1 MNSKPMGN
9 KKYIFTA
16 LSIIIALLIWQ
27 FVSSSDAGA
36 VIASPADVFKS
47 FIKEITNGKL
57 LHHIAISLFR
67 VLSGFALAFIVSI
80 PIAFLMGWYQPIQLL
95 IEPIIQFLRNIPA
108 LAYIPLVVVAQGVGE
123 SAKITV
129 IFISTFLVMIITV
142 YQGVKEV
149 EFESKDQA
157 FAKMEGSS
165 DYNKEILAGY
175 SKENNPLPASYI
187 VRLEGPEV
195 ASNVESAMKTDNKK
209 YMDGVEDVGNDEELI
224 GTINSF
230 VKVINTVGLV
240 LGIVF
245 VGVSL
250 FLIVNTIKITVYSR
264 RREVGIM
271 KFVGATDW
279 FIRWPFVIEGVII
292 GLVGGILS
300 TLLLFAGYNFL
311 YGKWYSFNTFIIRRV

>member
-1 MNSKPMGN
+1 MKFSTIGYFISDAFKSLKRNRTISIASIATVLTTLF
-9 KKYIFTA
+9 IFGAFLLTA
-16 LSIIIALLIWQ
+16 LNVKNGVTDVQDKVEVKVFLKDDVTQ
-27 FVSSSDAGA
+27 EQRDAVEA
-36 VIASPADVFKS
+36 
-47 FIKEITNGKL
+47 KL
-57 LHHIAISLFR
+57 
-67 VLSGFALAFIVSI
+67 
-80 PIAFLMGWYQPIQLL
+80 
-95 IEPIIQFLRNIPA
+95 
-108 LAYIPLVVVAQGVGE
+108 
-123 SAKITV
+123 KTV
-129 IFISTFLVMIITV
+129 
-142 YQGVKEV
+142 QGVKEV

-187 VRLEGPEV
+187 VRLESPEV
-195 ASNVESAMKTDNKK
+195 ASSVESAMKTNDKF
-209 YMDGVEDVGNDEELI
+209 MAGVEDVGNDEELI

-240 LGIVF
+240 LGVVF

-311 YGKWYSFNTFIIRRV
+311 YGKIVSSSSLYMPQFVQPMYVLTTMSCQFILAGIVIGAIGSIIALRKFLDV

>member
-1 MNSKPMGN
+1 MKFSTIGYFISDAFKSLKRNRTISIASIATVLTTLF
-9 KKYIFTA
+9 IFGAFLLTA
-16 LSIIIALLIWQ
+16 LN
-27 FVSSSDAGA
+27 VKNG
-36 VIASPADVFKS
+36 VTDVQDKVEVKVFLKDDVTQEQ
-47 FIKEITNGKL
+47 KDEVEAKL
-57 LHHIAISLFR
+57 KTI
-67 VLSGFALAFIVSI
+67 
-80 PIAFLMGWYQPIQLL
+80 
-95 IEPIIQFLRNIPA
+95 
-108 LAYIPLVVVAQGVGE
+108 
-123 SAKITV
+123 
-129 IFISTFLVMIITV
+129 
-142 YQGVKEV
+142 QGVKGV
-149 EFESKDQA
+149 EFESKDEA

-195 ASNVESAMKTDNKK
+195 ASNVESDMKTDNKK

-279 FIRWPFVIEGVII
+279 FIRWPFVIEGIII

-311 YGKWYSFNTFIIRRV
+311 YGKIVSSSSLYMPQFVQPMYVLTTMSWQFILAGIVIGAIGSIIALRKFLDV

>member
-1 MNSKPMGN
+1 MKFSTIGYFISDAFKSLKRNRTISIASIATVLTTLF
-9 KKYIFTA
+9 IFGAFLLTA
-16 LSIIIALLIWQ
+16 LNVKNGVTDVQDKVEVKVFLKDDVTQ
-27 FVSSSDAGA
+27 EQKDAVEA
-36 VIASPADVFKS
+36 
-47 FIKEITNGKL
+47 KL
-57 LHHIAISLFR
+57 KTI
-67 VLSGFALAFIVSI
+67 
-80 PIAFLMGWYQPIQLL
+80 
-95 IEPIIQFLRNIPA
+95 
-108 LAYIPLVVVAQGVGE
+108 
-123 SAKITV
+123 
-129 IFISTFLVMIITV
+129 
-142 YQGVKEV
+142 QGVKGV
-149 EFESKDQA
+149 EFESKDEA

-311 YGKWYSFNTFIIRRV
+311 YGKIVSSSSLYMPQIVQPMYVLTTMSWQFILAGIVIGAIGSIIALRKFLDV